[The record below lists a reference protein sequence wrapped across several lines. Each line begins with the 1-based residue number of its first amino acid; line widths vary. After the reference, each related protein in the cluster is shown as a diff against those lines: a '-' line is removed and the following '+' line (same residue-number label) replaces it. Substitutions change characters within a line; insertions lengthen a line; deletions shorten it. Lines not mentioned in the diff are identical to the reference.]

1 MMGINEVNRS
11 SRGKDAPASGV
22 PSPANQMEARST
34 AFHRELRKLDLNLLV
49 TLDALLVEGG
59 NVTRAADRLA
69 ISQPA
74 ASHALSRLR
83 EALDDP
89 LFVKTGIRME
99 PTARA
104 LALAP
109 QVAAWLQQ
117 GLGLFQPSADPD
129 PARMQAEIR
138 LTFPEHIETLLLPA
152 LLERLFHEAP
162 GIQIHARSLPLD
174 RVLDAVDTG
183 EVDLALIAATA
194 EPRAWQS
201 REPLFDVGFV
211 LMYDPRQVTLP
222 PRPTL
227 AQLSR
232 LPQLALGY
240 VGSYPSAVDR
250 YFAERGAPRRQ
261 TATAVGVAAVPQMVR
276 RLPIVAILPDLIE
289 LDEATRAA
297 LVIEPF
303 APGDLMV
310 KVSMVWHRR
319 QEAGA
324 LAYVR
329 AVLRELTG
337 EGVHG
342 VLR

>member
-1 MMGINEVNRS
+1 MT
-11 SRGKDAPASGV
+11 PTPV
-22 PSPANQMEARST
+22 PPTTPHST
-34 AFHRELRKLDLNLLV
+34 AFHRELRRIDLNLLV

-74 ASHALSRLR
+74 ASHALARLR
-83 EALDDP
+83 EALGDP
-89 LFVKTGIRME
+89 LFVKTGIRMD
-99 PTARA
+99 PTPRA

-109 QVAAWLQQ
+109 QVAACLQQ
-117 GLGLFQPSADPD
+117 AYGLFQPLPDPD

-138 LTFPEHIETLLLPA
+138 LTFPEHIETLLLPS

-174 RVLDAVDTG
+174 RVLDAIDTG
-183 EVDLALIAATA
+183 EVDLALIAASA
-194 EPRAWQS
+194 EPRAWQL

-211 LMYDPRQVTLP
+211 LMYDPRQLRLP
-222 PRPTL
+222 PRPAL
-227 AQLSR
+227 AQLNDV
-232 LPQLALGY
+232 PQLALGY

-250 YFAERGAPRRQ
+250 FFAERGAPRRQ
-261 TATAVGVAAVPQMVR
+261 TATAVGVATVPEMVR
-276 RLPIVAILPDLIE
+276 RLPIVAILPDLIA
-289 LDEATRAA
+289 LDAATRAA

-303 APGDLMV
+303 APDELSV
-310 KVSMVWHRR
+310 TVSMVWHRR
-319 QEAGA
+319 HEAGA

-329 AVLRELTG
+329 SVLRELTG